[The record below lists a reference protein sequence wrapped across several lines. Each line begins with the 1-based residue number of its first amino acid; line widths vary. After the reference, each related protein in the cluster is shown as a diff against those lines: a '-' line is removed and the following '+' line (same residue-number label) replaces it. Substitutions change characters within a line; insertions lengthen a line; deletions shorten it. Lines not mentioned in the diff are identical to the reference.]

1 MQSVSGN
8 FIYKQIL
15 GYWMMIHDQDTGG
28 NLCQMQYGKFEGM
41 KVASLEHKTSGKA
54 QRKPLPWWHQ

>member
-1 MQSVSGN
+1 MQSMSGN

-28 NLCQMQYGKFEGM
+28 NLCQMQYGKSEGM
-41 KVASLEHKTSGKA
+41 KVASLERETSGKT
-54 QRKPLPWWHQ
+54 QG